1 MFHLSSHSNFL
12 ACPCTSTAAQPLQ
25 AAKGSK
31 AWTFLL
37 LLRPSSTVFQTLSSH
52 SNFPLAL
59 APAQPLQAGAHH
71 HHRLQKGQKHELFYC
86 CSSCC
91 LTQAKQHCVS
101 SFKFHSNFPL
111 ALAPAQPLQAGAPPL
126 QKVKSMNF
134 STACSLAVSAQAK
147 QHCVPFNFHSN
158 FLALATAPA
167 QAKQH
172 CVPFNFHSNFLACPC
187 TSSGQAALCSIQFSF
202 KFSCPCHCTSTA
214 ATTAGPHSLLSS
226 TKGGNRLWFTVCTS
240 LPGQQ
245 AKQHHFISQLLKFP
259 TTKGGNRLWFTLWL
273 SPRPSS
279 TISSFNFWNLFP
291 SWIFWARRVEM
302 NNGSFVWILH
312 GPKIT
317 PHIFQMEDPKNIEFF
332 SKFWYKIREAKI
344 APCHLTTT
352 NQTFLKSV
360 GMDKMI
366 WKGFRPLRPSRSKLL
381 AFEIYEA
388 KISLFTTSAKNWTRN
403 VQNFKTN
410 HKIAEVEKSKRS
422 KVQQTVSRSRPN
434 WRNGS
439 LVNFSYWIYWIK
451 ESV

>member
-1 MFHLSSHSNFL
+1 MNFSTAAAAAAALSHSGQAALCSNSFKSFKFSS
-12 ACPCTSTAAQPLQ
+12 CPCTSTATGRCPPPPQ

-37 LLRPSSTVFQTLSSH
+37 LLLLLQLCLTQAKQHCVQTLSSY
-52 SNFPLAL
+52 SNFLAL
-59 APAQPLQAGAHH
+59 APAQPLQEPTTTTGSKAWTFLL
-71 HHRLQKGQKHELFYC
+71 LQLA
-86 CSSCC
+86 CC
-91 LTQAKQHCVS
+91 LTQAKPS
-101 SFKFHSNFPL
+101 
-111 ALAPAQPLQAGAPPL
+111 
-126 QKVKSMNF
+126 
-134 STACSLAVSAQAK
+134 
-147 QHCVPFNFHSN
+147 
-158 FLALATAPA
+158 
-167 QAKQH
+167 
-172 CVPFNFHSNFLACPC
+172 
-187 TSSGQAALCSIQFSF
+187 QAALCSIQFSF
-202 KFSCPCHCTSTA
+202 NFSCLPLHQLRPSSTVFHSIFIQIFLPLPLPLHQHSHHCR
-214 ATTAGPHSLLSS
+214 HSLLSS

-240 LPGQQ
+240 LPGQT
-245 AKQHHFISQLLKFP
+245 APFHLSTFEIS

-273 SPRPSS
+273 SPRPNS
-279 TISSFNFWNLFP
+279 TISSLNFWNLFP

-360 GMDKMI
+360 GMDKTI

-388 KISLFTTSAKNWTRN
+388 KLSLFTTWAKNWTKN
-403 VQNFKTN
+403 IQNFKTN
-410 HKIAEVEKSKRS
+410 HKIAEVEKSRGN